1 MKLTPNLTA
10 AQVQQD
16 WYVVDATDVPLGRL
30 STHIATYLRG
40 KHKPTYTPFLD
51 DGDHVVVINAEKVKL
66 TGHKLHNHDFKYY
79 TGYVGGL
86 RTETAKET
94 LEGKHPGRLIERAVQ
109 RMMPKESALAR
120 AMFKKLHV
128 YAGSEHPH
136 GAQNP
141 KPITFAQ

>member
-10 AQVQQD
+10 KQVTQT
-16 WYVVDATDVPLGRL
+16 WYVVDATDVALGRL

-51 DGDHVVVINAEKVKL
+51 DGDHVIVINAKKVKL
-66 TGHKLHNHDFKYY
+66 TGQKFYNHDFKYH
-79 TGYVGGL
+79 TGYIGGI
-86 RTETAKET
+86 RTETAKQT
-94 LEGKHPGRLIERAVQ
+94 LEGKHPERLIERAVQ

-128 YAGSEHPH
+128 YGGAEHPH
-136 GAQNP
+136 AAQNP
-141 KPITFAQ
+141 TALTFQQ